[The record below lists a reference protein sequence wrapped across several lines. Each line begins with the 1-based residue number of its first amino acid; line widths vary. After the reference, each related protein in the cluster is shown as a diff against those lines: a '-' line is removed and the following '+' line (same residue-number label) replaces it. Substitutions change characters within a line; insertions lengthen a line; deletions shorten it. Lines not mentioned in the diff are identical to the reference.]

1 MADTTKQKQDEKQKS
16 GINVGLQYGGA
27 RDLHLA
33 SHYHS
38 LDLIEEYI
46 AHSEGAIDARK
57 LQTLV
62 QFAVAK
68 IPNVEQG
75 NKCIQLMDMIKEREI
90 RRIAQEHNH
99 VQPTQED
106 IRDATINACMST
118 LQLLQEIMDTDCGI
132 RKRFTVG
139 LY

>member
-1 MADTTKQKQDEKQKS
+1 MTDKSNTDKERS
-16 GINVGLQYGGA
+16 GINVGISYGGA
-27 RDLHLA
+27 KDLHLS

-38 LDLIEEYI
+38 LDLIQEYI
-46 AHSEGAIDARK
+46 AHAEGALDARK
-57 LQTLV
+57 IQTLV

-75 NKCIQLMDMIKEREI
+75 NKCIILMDKIKEQETL
-90 RRIAQEHNH
+90 RISQERNH
-99 VQPTQED
+99 AQPTQDD

-118 LQLLQEIMDTDCGI
+118 VQLLQEIMDTDCGI
-132 RKRFTVG
+132 RRRFTVG